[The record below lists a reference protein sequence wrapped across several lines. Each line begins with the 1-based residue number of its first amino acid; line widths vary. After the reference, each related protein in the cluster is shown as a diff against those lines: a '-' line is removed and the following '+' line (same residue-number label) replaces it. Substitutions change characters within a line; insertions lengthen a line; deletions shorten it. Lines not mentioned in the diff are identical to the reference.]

1 MEMKIKEIIV
11 TGGAGFI
18 GSHLVEKLLER
29 NFAVTVIDNF
39 DTFYAKEVKLK
50 NMDAFF
56 HHPAFTFIEAD
67 ILNEA
72 ALNKAL
78 TGNYDAIVHLAAK
91 AGVRP
96 SIENPVAYQDV
107 NVKGTQNLLELA
119 KQRNIKQFVFASSSS
134 VYGINKNIP
143 WKENDAVLNPISP
156 YASTKISG
164 ELLGHVYSH
173 LYGIRFLALRFF
185 TVYGPR
191 QRPDLAIHL
200 FSKKILNDQP
210 IQFFGD
216 GTTRRDYT
224 FVADTVNGILNAI
237 EYEGSNYEVFNLGN
251 HQTVSLAEMI
261 ATLEE
266 VFNKKA
272 IIQVMPEQMGDV
284 PVTYADISKAK
295 SMLNYTPET
304 NFKDGVILFKKWLL
318 AQ

>member
-1 MEMKIKEIIV
+1 MPIQINQTVKIMFEVRIDGVLVDGSRSNKPFEFSFGTGQVIAGLEKRIVNMKVGE
-11 TGGAGFI
+11 A
-18 GSHLVEKLLER
+18 
-29 NFAVTVIDNF
+29 
-39 DTFYAKEVKLK
+39 
-50 NMDAFF
+50 
-56 HHPAFTFIEAD
+56 AD
-67 ILNEA
+67 ILVPASEA
-72 ALNKAL
+72 YGEYEASGIQNLPKEQFEE
-78 TGNYDAIVHLAAK
+78 
-91 AGVRP
+91 
-96 SIENPVAYQDV
+96 IEN
-107 NVKGTQNLLELA
+107 
-119 KQRNIKQFVFASSSS
+119 
-134 VYGINKNIP
+134 
-143 WKENDAVLNPISP
+143 
-156 YASTKISG
+156 
-164 ELLGHVYSH
+164 
-173 LYGIRFLALRFF
+173 
-185 TVYGPR
+185 
-191 QRPDLAIHL
+191 LAIGMQ
-200 FSKKILNDQP
+200 IQAQDENDQP